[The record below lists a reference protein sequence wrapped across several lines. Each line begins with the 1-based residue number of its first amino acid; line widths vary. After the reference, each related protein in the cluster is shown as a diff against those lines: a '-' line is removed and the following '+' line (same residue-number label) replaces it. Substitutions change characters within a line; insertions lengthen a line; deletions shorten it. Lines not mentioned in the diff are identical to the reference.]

1 MSESFTGTPF
11 RPLTPLWIIVFFVL
25 LSAAVLLFQIPE
37 RITAIVYL
45 CFFFLLASLNPINGI
60 ALMILS
66 IPFFLGAPH
75 KPYFFLFEIII
86 YGTLLIGFLH
96 LWRQKRGIK
105 IPFKN
110 LLLLLAFSGLFSL
123 PLNTKEYYYEF
134 WATPFKDI
142 GFQWLTGHEKF
153 TFIHL
158 RVLSNNL
165 SGILLFVLTFNL
177 FSQKGLKDLEGIWKG
192 LVGMAVVICLIGFLF
207 LFNVLPSQQKAYL
220 SLSLA
225 GIHEDAISVFAFN
238 RQYLAQYLIILFPI
252 PFYFLYLNR
261 RKIPFFTIYFSAVG
275 IILIALSAS
284 MQRSA
289 YLVLF
294 LETFLLIFCYTKIV
308 STNNKTN
315 LLLLLIPFF
324 FLGGMVLIDL
334 LFLNKR
340 FLVRVLAL
348 GFSDPDQRRYHLWNT
363 AWQMFTFSPLLG
375 IGLGKY
381 YSFFPEFFQ
390 DPQISWK
397 VFGFFRGEPHSFY
410 LQTLSEQGAIGFLL
424 FVSLVAAVIY
434 KMIKKTGGEST
445 IDNKQLLKMVLMI
458 SLLSWFFLGF
468 FHNVSYV
475 RSLGILFWIILGWAV
490 SLVDPR
496 AVSDKGHRKN
506 KGFLVG
512 GLLVLTLALGYQI
525 KLIYDRPLSPV
536 FQTGLYGREVLP
548 GGEKIR
554 WMGKRAVFPSKIHNE
569 TVVLFLS
576 APLPGIARHPQRVRI
591 WAGKNFREVIL
602 KNDQWVP
609 ITIPIK
615 EKSND
620 WIPLKIETDYTFNPH
635 KLKMS
640 RDDRNLG
647 IMIKEI
653 G

>member
-45 CFFFLLASLNPINGI
+45 CFFFLLVSLNPINGI
-60 ALMILS
+60 ALMVLS

-105 IPFKN
+105 IPFKS
-110 LLLLLAFSGLFSL
+110 LLLLLAFSCLFSL
-123 PLNTKEYYYEF
+123 PLNAKEYYYEF

-153 TFIHL
+153 TFFHL
-158 RVLSNNL
+158 RVLFNNL

-192 LVGMAVVICLIGFLF
+192 LVGMAVVVCLVGFLF

-238 RQYLAQYLIILFPI
+238 RQYLAQYLIIVFPLI
-252 PFYFLYLNR
+252 FYFLYLKSK
-261 RKIPFFTIYFSAVG
+261 KIYQFSFFLFVLG
-275 IILIALSAS
+275 LFILSLSAS

-294 LETFLLIFCYTKIV
+294 LEMILLILFYVFLISTK
-308 STNNKTN
+308 KKKA
-315 LLLLLIPFF
+315 LFYLLIPFLLLAVMILLDF
-324 FLGGMVLIDL
+324 VL
-334 LFLNKR
+334 LNKR
-340 FLVRVLAL
+340 FIERFAL
-348 GFSDPDQRRYHLWNT
+348 WGLSDLDDRRLHLWST
-363 AWQMFTFSPLLG
+363 AWHMFTYSPLLG

-390 DPQISWK
+390 DPKISWK
-397 VFGFFRGEPHSFY
+397 TFGFVRGEPHSFY
-410 LQTLSEQGAIGFLL
+410 LQTLSEQGAIGFFLL
-424 FVSLVAAVIY
+424 VALVAAVIY
-434 KMIKKTGGEST
+434 KMFKKTGGESA
-445 IDNKQLLKMVLMI
+445 IENKPLPIMVLMI

-490 SLVDPR
+490 SLVNPR
-496 AVSDKGHRKN
+496 AFSDEGKWKT
-506 KGFLVG
+506 KGFLA
-512 GLLVLTLALGYQI
+512 GLLVLTAAFGYQI

-548 GGEKIR
+548 GGDKIR

-591 WAGKNFREVIL
+591 WAGKNFQEIIL
-602 KNDQWVP
+602 ANDQWVP